1 MLFVTKSNSYK
12 MKNIILISCLLL
24 VSSCLLKKGNDN
36 EKVETIVGDSSTY
49 LYDTIELQRNI
60 IEKGDIYSYN
70 RLEDVYEQPEDSL
83 TYRLLK
89 YSYIMADKYAYN
101 YANRKIIRDLVR
113 KELKTNNLSL
123 IGDLDSKNK
132 TEVFAR
138 LNQCAQQNEIS
149 CLTILRD
156 YYKKNNNKSEAEKI
170 EKLLDSIMYKK

>member
-1 MLFVTKSNSYK
+1 MFFRTKNNSYK
-12 MKNIILISCLLL
+12 MKKIILISCLLL
-24 VSSCLLKKGNDN
+24 VSSCLSKKSNDN
-36 EKVETIVGDSSTY
+36 EKVEIIVGDSSTY

>member
-1 MLFVTKSNSYK
+1 
-12 MKNIILISCLLL
+12 MKKIILIPFLLL
-24 VSSCLLKKGNDN
+24 VSSCLLKKGNDH

-89 YSYIMADKYAYN
+89 YSYIMADKYN
-101 YANRKIIRDLVR
+101 YKEANYKIIRDITR
-113 KELKTNNLSL
+113 RELKTNDLSL
-123 IGDLDSKNK
+123 IGDLDDKNK
-132 TEVFAR
+132 TEVFTR
-138 LNQCAQQNEIS
+138 LNQCVQQNDVD
-149 CLTILRD
+149 CLVILRD

>member
-1 MLFVTKSNSYK
+1 
-12 MKNIILISCLLL
+12 MKKIILIPFLLL

-89 YSYIMADKYAYN
+89 YSYIMADKYN
-101 YANRKIIRDLVR
+101 YKEANYKIIRDITR
-113 KELKTNNLSL
+113 RELKTNNLSL

>member
-1 MLFVTKSNSYK
+1 
-12 MKNIILISCLLL
+12 MKKIILIPFLLL
-24 VSSCLLKKGNDN
+24 VSSCLLKKGNDH